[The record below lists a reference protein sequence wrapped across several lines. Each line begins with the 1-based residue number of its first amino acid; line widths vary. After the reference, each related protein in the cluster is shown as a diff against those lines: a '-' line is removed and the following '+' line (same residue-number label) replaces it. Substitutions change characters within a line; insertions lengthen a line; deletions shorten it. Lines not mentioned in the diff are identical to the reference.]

1 MFDIGFSE
9 LLVIGI
15 VALVVIG
22 PERLPRV
29 ARTLGVL
36 FGRLQRYVTQ
46 VKSDIN
52 REMDLAEINRV
63 KTEFEGAARS
73 FTQDMQSTA
82 AKTESEIRDVQA
94 SIDRELKSSATDSI
108 LPAAEPTAQP
118 PASADAFEGATPFP
132 KGLIEEPPAPASP
145 QMELGIEET
154 DPPARER
161 KAV

>member
-1 MFDIGFSE
+1 
-9 LLVIGI
+9 
-15 VALVVIG
+15 
-22 PERLPRV
+22 
-29 ARTLGVL
+29 VL

-52 REMDLAEINRV
+52 REMDMAEINRV
-63 KTEFEGAARS
+63 KSEFEGAARS
-73 FTQDMQSTA
+73 FRDDIESTA
-82 AKTESEIRDVQA
+82 AKTETEIRDVQA

-108 LPAAEPTAQP
+108 LPPAEAPGDTAASDGAV
-118 PASADAFEGATPFP
+118 EGATPFP

-154 DPPARER
+154 DTPARER

>member
-9 LLVIGI
+9 ILVIGV

-52 REMDLAEINRV
+52 REMDLAELNRV
-63 KTEFEGAARS
+63 KKEFEGAAQS
-73 FTQDMQSTA
+73 FRQDVESTA

-94 SIDRELKSSATDSI
+94 QIDKELKSSATDSV
-108 LPAAEPTAQP
+108 LP
-118 PASADAFEGATPFP
+118 PAPVDEVPVPS
-132 KGLIEEPPAPASP
+132 GLVEEPPPAFEAASTPASP
-145 QMELGIEET
+145 QLELGIEET
-154 DPPARER
+154 ASPVRER
-161 KAV
+161 RVN

>member
-52 REMDLAEINRV
+52 REMDLTELNRM
-63 KTEFEGAARS
+63 KGEFEGAARS
-73 FTQDMQSTA
+73 FRQDMESTA

-94 SIDRELKSSATDSI
+94 SIDRELQGSATDSVI
-108 LPAAEPTAQP
+108 PSGDNPVPQPA
-118 PASADAFEGATPFP
+118 
-132 KGLIEEPPAPASP
+132 GLIEEPPASASP
-145 QMELGIEET
+145 QMELAIEDE
-154 DPPARER
+154 PPARER